1 MNFIKDLEDFKQSI
15 FSNKSDAEIRKQYLS
30 LLKKYH
36 PDLANDDDKDLCK
49 EYTTQLLLFYEDY
62 KNNKIGEVSLNN
74 NDNSLYTKLMKIAR
88 EEYNEYKKHELKT
101 RWQIDVEARDFLG
114 NAVRCYEK
122 VIKECKDSEIVK
134 AAKLQLEWIR
144 PLYNLQNKNLVNTE
158 LQKILDKRKKS

>member
-62 KNNKIGEVSLNN
+62 KNNRIGEVSLNN

-122 VIKECKDSEIVK
+122 IIKECKDSEIVK